1 MRLAKILILAGAL
14 AVAVSC
20 AEKKD
25 AVRLTSYVDP
35 FIGTASVGHTHPS
48 ATTPFGM
55 IQAGP
60 DNLCP
65 NGNWNYCSG
74 YNSESSF
81 IIGFSHTHLSGTGA
95 SDMGDIL
102 FLPVTGE
109 IPIATPAKDLT
120 PSDDP
125 LYHLRSVKE
134 VAGYK
139 GYGSHFSHDN
149 EESAAGYYAVKL
161 DDYGVGVQIAA
172 TPRTAYHRYTYPAND
187 NSGVLIDLES
197 GIGDNP
203 TAAFI
208 KVEDE
213 NTVVGMRRS
222 TGFVKDHWYYFVAKF
237 SKPIESM
244 VSFADGATSDLKEIN
259 GTVVKALL
267 KFKTEEGE
275 KVDVKVA
282 LSTTG
287 IEGARKNLD
296 AENPGWDFDAVRK
309 NADDLWESYLSR
321 VEMKDNDIHKMRGFY
336 TSLYHCL
343 LMPNLVS
350 DVDGRYEGWDHEI
363 HESDGTP
370 KYTNFSLWDTY
381 RAEHPFLNLIYPE
394 INSDLIKSLLEKY
407 RQTGLLVT
415 NEYGLCETWCMIGNH
430 AVNPIVDAFLKGD
443 TSFDPEFAYEAVKHS
458 MTADHNKSD
467 WSNYNKYGYFPFDI
481 SDVESQSRL
490 MEACYDDYCV
500 AKMAEK
506 LGKKEDAE
514 FFMKRS
520 YNFRNLFDPETG
532 FSRVK
537 DTKGNFRPN
546 FSPYDIDLPG
556 FRMGVR
562 DYTEGNAW
570 QWTWHVQHDFDA
582 LVALFPSKEAF
593 MEKFD
598 QLFSN
603 TGDLTGNES
612 SPDVTGLIGMYA
624 HGNEPSHHM
633 AYFYTLAGQPAK
645 TADIV
650 RQIIDNFYPDTR
662 EGLCGND
669 DCGQMSAW
677 YLFSTFGFYP
687 IDPVSGEYVFGAPQA
702 PWTKL
707 SLPNGK
713 SLEIKAN
720 GLSKTA
726 KYVKSVTLNGKPLD
740 LRTISYDQVMGGGVL
755 EYEMTENK

>member
-1 MRLAKILILAGAL
+1 MKSVKYLLSVVVFAAAL
-14 AVAVSC
+14 SC
-20 AEKKD
+20 ADKKG
-25 AVRLTSYVDP
+25 TSGLVQYVDP
-35 FIGTASVGHTHPS
+35 FIGTASVGHTYPS
-48 ATTPFGM
+48 AATPFGM
-55 IQAGP
+55 VQAGP

-74 YNSESSF
+74 YNSESNF

-102 FLPVTGE
+102 FLPVTGDV
-109 IPIATPAKDLT
+109 PIGTTAKDLT

-125 LYHLRSVKE
+125 LRHLKSVKD
-134 VAGYK
+134 VANYT
-139 GYGSHFSHDN
+139 GYGSHFSHEN
-149 EESAAGYYAVKL
+149 EKASVGYYSVKL
-161 DDYGVGVQIAA
+161 DDYNVDVQITV
-172 TPRTAYHRYTYPAND
+172 TPRTAFHRYTYPASD
-187 NSGVLIDLES
+187 KSGVLIDLES
-197 GIGDNP
+197 GIGDHP

-208 KVEDE
+208 TVEDE

-222 TGFVKDHWYYFVAKF
+222 SGFVNDHWYYFVAKF
-237 SKPIESM
+237 SKPIES
-244 VSFADGATSDLKEIN
+244 VTSYVDGQEGDLKEMKGKI
-259 GTVVKALL
+259 VKALL
-267 KFKTEEGE
+267 NFKTGKGE

-287 IEGARKNLD
+287 IEGARKNLE
-296 AENPGWDFDAVRK
+296 AENPGWDFKAVRK
-309 NADDLWESYLSR
+309 NAEKTWETLLSR
-321 VEMKDNDIHKMRGFY
+321 VEMKGADSRTMRGFY

-350 DVDGRYEGWDHEI
+350 DVGGNYEGWDHKI
-363 HESDGTP
+363 HTSDGSP

-394 INSDLIKSLLEKY
+394 INSNLIKSLLEKY

-458 MTADHNKSD
+458 MTAVHNKSD
-467 WSNYNKYGYFPFDI
+467 WDRYDKYGYFPYDL
-481 SDVESQSRL
+481 SYSESQSRL

-506 LGKKEDAE
+506 LGKEEDAD

-520 YNFRNLFDPETG
+520 YNFRNLFDPGTG

-537 DTKGNFRPN
+537 DSNGQFRPD

-556 FRMGVR
+556 RPNFR

-582 LVALFPSKEAF
+582 LAGLFPSKEAF
-593 MEKFD
+593 LEKFD
-598 QLFSN
+598 SLFTNNGQLTN
-603 TGDLTGNES
+603 GDT

-633 AYFYTLAGQPAK
+633 AYLFTLAGKPER
-645 TADIV
+645 TAEIV

-677 YLFSTFGFYP
+677 YLFSSFGFYP
-687 IDPVSGEYVFGAPQA
+687 VDPVSGEYVFGAPQVPFA
-702 PWTKL
+702 KL

-713 SLEIKAN
+713 CLTIKAN
-720 GLSKTA
+720 GLSEKA
-726 KYVKSVTLNGKPLD
+726 KYVKSVTLNGMPKD
-740 LRTISYDQVMGGGVL
+740 LRTISYDEVMGGGVL
-755 EYEMTENK
+755 EYEMAE

>member
-1 MRLAKILILAGAL
+1 MGIKRILILAGAL

-20 AEKKD
+20 AKKTEP
-25 AVRLTSYVDP
+25 ACLTQYVDP

-48 ATTPFGM
+48 ATLPFGM
-55 IQAGP
+55 VQAGP

-74 YNSESSF
+74 YNSESDF
-81 IIGFSHTHLSGTGA
+81 LIGFSHTHLSGTGA

-102 FLPVTGE
+102 LLPVTGE
-109 IPIATPAKDLT
+109 VPIEIPAMDLT

-125 LYHLRSVKE
+125 LHHLQSAKDI
-134 VAGYK
+134 ANYK
-139 GYGSHFSHDN
+139 GYGSHFSHDR
-149 EESAAGYYAVKL
+149 EEAAAGYYGVLL
-161 DDYGVGVQIAA
+161 DDYGIGVQITV
-172 TPRTAYHRYTYPAND
+172 TPRTAYHRYTFPASD
-187 NSGVLIDLES
+187 RSGVLIDLES
-197 GIGDNP
+197 GTGDHV
-203 TAAFI
+203 TSGFI
-208 KVEDE
+208 TVEDDH
-213 NTVVGMRRS
+213 TVVGMRRS
-222 TGFVKDHWYYFVAKF
+222 HGFVYDHWYYFVARF
-237 SKPIESM
+237 SKPIESV
-244 VSFADGATSDLKEIN
+244 VSFVDGEKGELREMK

-267 KFKTEEGE
+267 GFKTTEGE
-275 KVDVKVA
+275 AVEVKVA

-287 IEGARKNLD
+287 VEGARKNLE
-296 AENPGWDFDAVRK
+296 AENPGWDFEAVRAK
-309 NADDLWESYLSR
+309 ADATWESYLSR
-321 VEMKDNDIHKMRGFY
+321 VEMKDPDIHKMRGFY

-363 HESDGTP
+363 HEGDGSP

-381 RAEHPFLNLIYPE
+381 RAEHPFLGLIYPDV
-394 INSDLIKSLLEKY
+394 NTGLIKSLLEKY

-443 TSFDPEFAYEAVKHS
+443 RSFDPEFAYEAVKHS

-467 WSNYNKYGYFPFDI
+467 WSNYNQYGYFPFDI

-500 AKMAEK
+500 ARMAQE
-506 LGKKEDAE
+506 LGKKEDAG

-532 FSRVK
+532 FSRVR
-537 DTKGNFRPN
+537 DTKGNFRPD

-556 FRMGVR
+556 RVNYR

-582 LVALFPSKEAF
+582 LVSLFPSKEAF

-598 QLFSN
+598 QLFNN
-603 TGDLTGNES
+603 TGDLSNNETT
-612 SPDVTGLIGMYA
+612 PDVTGLIGMYA
-624 HGNEPSHHM
+624 HGNEPSHHL
-633 AYFYTLAGQPAK
+633 AYFYTLAGQPAR
-645 TADIV
+645 TAEIV

-677 YLFSTFGFYP
+677 YLFSAFGFYP
-687 IDPVSGEYVFGAPQA
+687 VDPVSGTYVFGAPQA
-702 PWTKL
+702 PWMRL
-707 SLPNGK
+707 ALPNGK
-713 SLEIKAN
+713 TLTIRAK
-720 GLSKTA
+720 GLSETA
-726 KYVKSVTLNGKPLD
+726 KYVKSVSLNGKTLE
-740 LRTISYDQVMGGGVL
+740 LKVITYDQIMKGGEL
-755 EYEMTENK
+755 TYEMTESI